1 MNTRRRV
8 ISPAKTLFVGPTPAT
23 GTHTTGNIKQIHRV
37 QSLEYG
43 FNISRQDV
51 SQFGQLA
58 PIDRIAL
65 DPPTVTLSSSYLIT
79 DVINERSLGLTTNLA
94 TSVLSGILAGSAD
107 EKNYFILTVDEGSDA
122 AGFAANSGAV
132 IGIGNGFLNNYS
144 IEASV
149 GGFPTVSFAVEGLNM
164 EGYADPSGNFLPAVN
179 PQNGAQVTG
188 LTFTLPQASANAG
201 SGQPSALRPGDI
213 SLNLGGTGSAKFVDF
228 SGISIQSF
236 NCSFDLARESI
247 QALGYKYARSKEI
260 QFPINVNF
268 SVDILAGDMPA
279 GSIGDL
285 LCAED
290 NNDFVVTMRQPDCA
304 GTGDVALQ
312 LDVKNCKLESQNWSA
327 SIGPAETVSISWIA
341 QIGGPA
347 DLENGLYM
355 SGVVGY

>member
-8 ISPAKTLFVGPTPAT
+8 ISPAKALFVGPTPAT
-23 GTHTTGNIKQIHRV
+23 GAHTTGNIKQLRRL
-37 QSLEYG
+37 QNLEYS

-51 SQFGQLA
+51 AQYGQLA
-58 PIDRIAL
+58 PIDRVSL
-65 DPPTVTLSSSYLIT
+65 EPPTVTLSTSYLIT
-79 DVINERSLGLTTNLA
+79 DVINERALGFTTNA
-94 TSVLSGILAGSAD
+94 GVSVLSGILAGSED

-122 AGFAANSGAV
+122 NGFAANSGSV

-164 EGYADPSGNFLPAVN
+164 EGYSDPSGEFLPAVN
-179 PQNGAQVTG
+179 PQNGIRVTG
-188 LTFTLPQASANAG
+188 QTFTLPQATANAG

-268 SVDILAGDMPA
+268 SVDILAGDMPV

-285 LCAED
+285 LCEEN
-290 NNDFVVTMRQPDCA
+290 NNDFIVTMRQPDCA
-304 GTGDVALQ
+304 GTGDIALQ
-312 LDVKNCKLESQNWSA
+312 LNINNCKLESQNWSS

-341 QIGGPA
+341 QIGSFQ
-347 DLENGLYM
+347 DTSNGLFM
-355 SGVVGY
+355 SGVTSY